1 MGKDFVYGKG
11 KAMSGRGDHN
21 NSLAAKQ
28 AANPDPVIG
37 RLWYDNEIA
46 YKQERRLMESW
57 ARVGFISVPSKELRD
72 YVEEDQTKL
81 SSEDL

>member
-1 MGKDFVYGKG
+1 MVRNKTL
-11 KAMSGRGDHN
+11 SGRGDHN

-28 AANPDPVIG
+28 AENPDPVLG
-37 RLWYDNEIA
+37 RLWYENEIA

-81 SSEDL
+81 AVEDV